1 MAARVKRGICALR
14 RVVTRETRP
23 TGKRRAYTARIIW
36 GGTKHGGHPRGH
48 GRLGRDIW
56 ALSTEITRRDTAG
69 WERKV
74 AIGGKVW
81 ALSTEG
87 TREDTAGWEEKD
99 RQWQLG

>member
-1 MAARVKRGICALR
+1 LC
-14 RVVTRETRP
+14 TET
-23 TGKRRAYTARIIW
+23 
-36 GGTKHGGHPRGH
+36 GGHKRDAADWEEKSLHREENLGTEHGDHPKGH

-81 ALSTEG
+81 ALSPEV
-87 TREDTAGWEEKD
+87 TREDAAGWEE
-99 RQWQLG
+99 